1 MLVVNKCELTFPCTT
16 LELSGCRCDI
26 QAISTL
32 TISKILTPGGSMS
45 SEERVKELEENVSR
59 LQIEV
64 AALRELMI
72 KQVAVNNIT
81 FKGKYDEVIIQ
92 LAKEYEERGLDNE
105 MNSQMHEA
113 LRQYIKY
120 QLPAVE

>member
-1 MLVVNKCELTFPCTT
+1 
-16 LELSGCRCDI
+16 
-26 QAISTL
+26 
-32 TISKILTPGGSMS
+32 MS
-45 SEERVKELEENVSR
+45 SEERVKELEENVNR
-59 LQIEV
+59 LEIEV

-92 LAKEYEERGLDNE
+92 LAKEYEERGLDDE
-105 MNSQMHEA
+105 MNSKMHEA
-113 LRQYIKY
+113 LRQYINY

>member
-1 MLVVNKCELTFPCTT
+1 
-16 LELSGCRCDI
+16 
-26 QAISTL
+26 
-32 TISKILTPGGSMS
+32 MS
-45 SEERVKELEENVSR
+45 NEERVNELEATVNQ

-92 LAKEYEERGLDNE
+92 LAKEYEERGLEDE
-105 MNSQMHEA
+105 RNSQMHEA

-120 QLPAVE
+120 QLPAVG